1 MGTVKDL
8 PLDDRPR
15 EKLILRGSQS
25 LSDGELLAILLRTG
39 TKGKSVLQ
47 LALELVNRY
56 GNLASLSTK
65 SYAELIKTSGIK
77 KDKAATLVAA
87 FEIGKRTA
95 VQSKWFSE
103 KKITSPEDV
112 VNIFLPLLKDE
123 LNEHFY
129 VVCLN
134 SANKIIR
141 IEKISTGS
149 LDSSIVHPREVFKVA
164 IENSAKSIILVHN
177 HPSGNAE
184 PSSEDIAITKKL
196 VEVSKLM
203 EIPIFDHLIIAERSY
218 TSFVQKRLI

>member
-8 PLDDRPR
+8 PLADRPR

-25 LSDGELLAILLRTG
+25 LSDAELLAILLRTG
-39 TKGKSVLQ
+39 TKGKSVIQ
-47 LALELVNRY
+47 LALDLVTRY

-65 SYAELIKTSGIK
+65 SCGELIKTLGIK

-112 VNIFLPLLKDE
+112 ANIFLPLLKDE

-177 HPSGNAE
+177 HPSGNTD
-184 PSSEDIAITKKL
+184 PSNEDIAITKKL
-196 VEVSKLM
+196 VEISKLM
-203 EIPIFDHLIIAERSY
+203 EIPVFDHLIIAERSY
-218 TSFVQKRLI
+218 SSFVQKRLI

>member
-1 MGTVKDL
+1 LGTVKDL